1 MFMEKLGDL
10 LQKKYKQLDINLKL
24 TESIIK
30 IYYKDIVGPEIYKIS
45 NPICIK
51 GKTLFIGVKNSVWA
65 HHLLFFKEEIIK
77 KINSKFKKK
86 IIKDLKFMVSDE
98 ECKEEL
104 NNNEDYYTEINL
116 SEFNLPKE
124 KIMWIEKVC
133 SNVTDKM
140 LKKKLKEV
148 MKKDAIYKMHKR

>member
-1 MFMEKLGDL
+1 
-10 LQKKYKQLDINLKL
+10 
-24 TESIIK
+24 
-30 IYYKDIVGPEIYKIS
+30 
-45 NPICIK
+45 
-51 GKTLFIGVKNSVWA
+51 
-65 HHLLFFKEEIIK
+65 
-77 KINSKFKKK
+77 
-86 IIKDLKFMVSDE
+86 MVSDE

-133 SNVTDKM
+133 SEVNDKM
-140 LKKKLKEV
+140 LKEKLKEV